1 MILNNYLI
9 SLLVVLTLYIILGI
23 IIPYYLMTKKT
34 TVEENQEISNNI
46 LRIIMYSFILYPLL
60 SITTLLYSNYMPNHN
75 SEVCTNNGGWIYSCK
90 ASPIVGLV
98 TFTIIVLSLLIHNYY
113 CKKEIYKL
121 FKNKGIIKYII
132 TLIYQIISI
141 FVSIILLLKLN
152 GIIISYYYENPII
165 NIINNIVVLMPCT
178 ILPIS
183 IYKDYFKMKKQ

>member
-9 SLLVVLTLYIILGI
+9 SLLVVLTLYITLGI
-23 IIPYYLMTKKT
+23 IIPYYLMAKKT

-60 SITTLLYSNYMPNHN
+60 SITTLLYSNYLPNHN